1 MNANINT
8 YRENAIATQ
17 SSGRL
22 VVLLYD
28 GAIKFLRQ
36 ALKEL
41 EAGHQ
46 AAKGEYINKA
56 VAIINEL
63 DACLDVEAGGDVAAN
78 LRSLYH
84 FMIRHLGEANIHRDP
99 RRIQNV
105 IECLQSL
112 NEGWKSVTR

>member
-1 MNANINT
+1 MNAINT
-8 YRENAIATQ
+8 YRENAVATQ
-17 SSGRL
+17 TRGRL
-22 VVLLYD
+22 IVLLYE
-28 GAIKFLRQ
+28 GAVKYLKQ

-41 EAGHQ
+41 EAGHMS
-46 AAKGEYINKA
+46 AKGEYINKA
-56 VAIINEL
+56 VAIVNEL

-99 RRIQNV
+99 QRVREV
-105 IECLQSL
+105 IDCLQSL